1 MLEKGK
7 GGGDRFREA
16 GAPDYPGPLD
26 FCVRREVTGRLSAE
40 D

>member
-7 GGGDRFREA
+7 GGGDRFREV

-26 FCVRREVTGRLSAE
+26 FCVSEMGSDWKIE
-40 D
+40 C